1 MAATLSRGS
10 SNGHQTQRELERT
23 GRAGRRP
30 NRTENCTGC
39 STVACQTSPPV
50 TDPVVVSDLRKVFK
64 VPVRDAGVRASM
76 RSLVK
81 REHRDVVAVDDISF
95 RLRPGEIVGFLGPN
109 GAGKTTTI
117 KMLSGL
123 LHADGGD
130 AHVLGH
136 RPWLRSK
143 DLLSRIAL
151 VMGQRNNLQW
161 DLPAADSFEL
171 NRAVYQIPDGDFRRR
186 KDTYAELL
194 DVAALVNKPVRN
206 LSLGERMKM
215 EIVGALLHGP
225 EVLFLDEPTI
235 GLDVTMQK
243 RLRQFILDYNRTDGA
258 TVLLTSHYMADVVAL
273 ARRVIVIHHGSI
285 LYDGALAGLADRFA
299 ATKTIRVTAPDLP
312 TDVTGLGILVERTP
326 DKLVLEVERSRVAE
340 VTSRLLSMSTVS
352 DLSIDDPPIDDVI
365 DRVFTAEDAP

>member
-1 MAATLSRGS
+1 M
-10 SNGHQTQRELERT
+10 
-23 GRAGRRP
+23 
-30 NRTENCTGC
+30 
-39 STVACQTSPPV
+39 

-312 TDVTGLGILVERTP
+312 TDVTGLGTLVERTP